1 MTNRVII
8 SADELAEQEL
18 LALVSSIGERV
29 YAIKIHNVYDRL
41 GPGIVGE
48 LKDASAHKVWMDAK
62 LHDIPNTVR
71 LRSRAYAEA
80 DIDIISVHAAGGIEM
95 MQAAREG
102 APNAEIY
109 AITVLTSLSAEEAQV
124 IYGRTLEE
132 EVYALAHLAKDAGVH
147 GIVCSPQEVAMLAKD
162 PALAGLKFVVPGVR
176 SAGIA
181 LNDQKRTALPKEAL
195 HSGATHLVIGRQITT
210 ASDPLVALDAL
221 EQELI

>member
-1 MTNRVII
+1 MNEQII
-8 SADELAEQEL
+8 LATDDLSIDATIELAEK
-18 LALVSSIGERV
+18 IGPRV
-29 YAIKIHNVYDRL
+29 YAVKIHEAYDAI
-41 GPGIVGE
+41 GPGVVVQ
-48 LKDASAHKVWMDAK
+48 LKQAGAHKVWMDAK

-71 LRSRAYAEA
+71 LRAKAYAEA
-80 DIDIISVHAAGGIEM
+80 EIDIISVHAAGGIDM
-95 MQAAREG
+95 MKAAREG

-132 EVYALAHLAKDAGVH
+132 EVYALARLAKEAGVD
-147 GIVCSPQEVAMLAKD
+147 GVVCSPQEVAMLAKD

-195 HSGATHLVIGRQITT
+195 TAGATHLVIGRQVTT
-210 ASDPLVALDAL
+210 AGDPQSALDAIEL
-221 EQELI
+221 ELN